1 MIRSPRDLSFVIF
14 GTLAISLL
22 VHCSSNEQQLTQAKT
37 PPVKNDSFQTVKL
50 LFAGDIMMHMPQI
63 NAAEDSAG
71 RYDFSS
77 VFEKVSPIISSA
89 DIAVANIETTFGGK
103 PYTGYPQFSAP
114 DTLAWFMKQAGFD
127 MIVTAN
133 NHTCDRG
140 KKGIIG
146 TIETLDRYG
155 FEYTGSFRNQEE
167 KERTYPLIIE
177 KNGMK
182 IAFLNYTYGTN
193 GLPVPDPLVVNHIDT
208 VQIRKDI
215 QAARQKN
222 ADAVIAIFH
231 WGLEYKR
238 DPGADQKLIAKFT
251 LEHGADAVIGAH
263 PHVLQPA
270 VWESYT
276 LAGDSV
282 ERKGLVVYSLGN
294 FISNQRDRYRDGGML
309 FELTVKRNRHT
320 KKLTI
325 ENAGFYPTWVYIQP
339 WPKKYYIL
347 PASEYETDSTFIR
360 PKESKAIMMQ
370 FLEDTREH
378 LVREGARELR

>member
-1 MIRSPRDLSFVIF
+1 MIRTSRNLSLIIF
-14 GTLAISLL
+14 STLAISLL
-22 VHCSSNEQQLTQAKT
+22 VHCSSGEGQLAKT
-37 PPVKNDSFQTVKL
+37 PVVKKDSFQTVKL

-63 NAAEDSAG
+63 DAAKDSAG

-77 VFEKVSPIISSA
+77 VFEKVAPIISRA

-146 TIETLDRYG
+146 TIETLDKFG
-155 FEYTGSFRNQEE
+155 FEYTGSFRNKAE
-167 KERTYPLIIE
+167 KEKTYPLIVE

-193 GLPVPDPLVVNHIDT
+193 GLPVPEPLVVNHIDT

-215 QAARQKN
+215 KLARQKK
-222 ADAVIAIFH
+222 ADAVIVVYH
-231 WGLEYKR
+231 WGTEYQLQPNK
-238 DPGADQKLIAKFT
+238 DQKLIAKFT

-270 VWESYT
+270 VWENYT

-309 FELTVKRNRHT
+309 FELTVKRNKYT
-320 KKLTI
+320 KKI
-325 ENAGFYPTWVYIQP
+325 AVEDAGFYPTWVYIHP
-339 WPKKYYIL
+339 SPRKYYIL
-347 PASEYETDSTFIR
+347 PAAQYESDSELIR
-360 PKESKAIMMQ
+360 YADDKAKMMQ
-370 FLEDTREH
+370 YLEDTRTH
-378 LVREGARELR
+378 MVREGVKELK